1 MNTTLT
7 KRKLIVTGGLVITV
21 CLLICAT
28 VYFGNETPTAIV
40 NEFDGLYPS
49 LSDISDDGG
58 IAMHIKRSNTR
69 KRGYIVTVINNRT
82 KEEKIL
88 FESHEPVMRSKL
100 SPDGQKLGY
109 FLQDEKTNVRKL
121 QIWSLVGQERD
132 SYDIGEVYAQPSV
145 QWSPDSR
152 RLAFN
157 TPGKLFMIVDSAGKT
172 QCAVPLAFKAF
183 DWSPDG
189 KDILGCNSENNTL
202 TRINAETGE
211 IAGEFPVL
219 DFDKIH
225 ELCWTPHGLPR
236 VRATKDGDANHYL
249 VEIGDGRQDILYKS
263 GSGLSRIMSL
273 GNGELLLNEKIGGD
287 RKFCILRN
295 GKPDVLRLEGS
306 ITPLKPDDDGSFYVR
321 QVTTVK
327 YNILK
332 VSPAGGILDEYTSNG
347 SAVNTNHVHKVT
359 SLPLKDESL
368 LFWVAE
374 NTSKPITAFVIIISG
389 GNDIYIPPERWTET
403 QMYLNRG
410 YGVIHVA
417 PPHNGD
423 GSEIALLIDYILG
436 KYQIPESN
444 IAVVAA
450 STSAYLAISAA
461 QHRPSFA
468 GILVLTSVIM
478 ASPLSEGSALLDNN
492 KLRVLA
498 YHGDK
503 DRKISAEDARALIV
517 DALGGTCLGNPR
529 SVWKIFEGEDHSL
542 VNDKNRIHI
551 INSLLKCL
559 P

>member
-1 MNTTLT
+1 
-7 KRKLIVTGGLVITV
+7 
-21 CLLICAT
+21 
-28 VYFGNETPTAIV
+28 V

-58 IAMHIKRSNTR
+58 VAMHIRRSNTR
-69 KRGYIVTVINNRT
+69 KRGYIATVINNRT

-100 SPDGQKLGY
+100 SPDGRKFGC

-121 QIWSLVGQERD
+121 QIWPLDGRECE

-172 QCAVPLAFKAF
+172 QRALPLAFKAF

-189 KDILGCNSENNTL
+189 KELLGCNSENNTL
-202 TRINAETGE
+202 TRIDAETGE
-211 IAGEFPVL
+211 IAGEFSVL
-219 DFDKIH
+219 GFDKIH
-225 ELCWTPHGLPR
+225 ELCWAPHGLPR

-263 GSGLSRIMSL
+263 GGGLSRIMSL
-273 GNGELLLNEKIGGD
+273 GGGGLLLNEKIGGD
-287 RKFCILRN
+287 RKFCILRD
-295 GKPDVLRLEGS
+295 GKPDALRLEGS
-306 ITPLKPDDDGSFYVR
+306 ITPLKPGDDGSFYVR
-321 QVTTVK
+321 QVTATK

-332 VSPAGGILDEYTSNG
+332 VSPAGGILGEYTSNG
-347 SAVNTNHVHKVT
+347 RAVNTNHVHKVT
-359 SLPLKDESL
+359 SLPFKDESL
-368 LFWVAE
+368 LFWIAD
-374 NTSKPITAFVIIISG
+374 NTAKPVSAFVIIISG

-403 QMYLNRG
+403 QMYLSRG
-410 YGVIHVA
+410 HGVIHVA
-417 PPHNGD
+417 PPRDAD
-423 GSEIALLIDYILG
+423 GSEIALLIDYILE
-436 KYQIPESN
+436 KYQIPDSN

-461 QHRPSFA
+461 QRRPSFA

-478 ASPLSEGSALLDNN
+478 ASPLSEGSALHDNN

-498 YHGDK
+498 YHGGK
-503 DRKISAEDARALIV
+503 DRKISAGDARALV
-517 DALGGTCLGNPR
+517 ADALGSACLGNPQ
-529 SVWKIFEGEDHSL
+529 SVWKLFEGEGHSF
-542 VNDKNRIHI
+542 VNDKNRIHVI
-551 INSLLKCL
+551 SSLLKLL